1 MDLTT
6 MEHTNNQSHS
16 LQKRKGGFFMN
27 MNKKLTRVDEGK
39 KICGVCTGIGR
50 YLGIDPTVIRLIF
63 AILACFGGSGI
74 LAYLVAAVIMPQDQ
88 SIIDVE

>member
-1 MDLTT
+1 
-6 MEHTNNQSHS
+6 MEHNDKQSYS
-16 LQKRKGGFFMN
+16 LKKRNGGFF

-74 LAYLVAAVIMPQDQ
+74 LAYLVAAIIMPQDQ

>member
-6 MEHTNNQSHS
+6 MEHTNKQSHS
-16 LQKRKGGFFMN
+16 LQKRNGGFF

-50 YLGIDPTVIRLIF
+50 YLGVDPTVIRLVF

-74 LAYLVAAVIMPQDQ
+74 LAYLVAAIIMPQDQ

>member
-1 MDLTT
+1 MYPLMKRNGGNIMD
-6 MEHTNNQSHS
+6 
-16 LQKRKGGFFMN
+16 
-27 MNKKLTRVDEGK
+27 KKLTRVNEGK

-50 YLGIDPTVIRLIF
+50 YLGIDPTVIRLVF

>member
-1 MDLTT
+1 MENNEKHMYPLMKRNGGNIMD
-6 MEHTNNQSHS
+6 
-16 LQKRKGGFFMN
+16 
-27 MNKKLTRVDEGK
+27 KKLTRVNEGK

-50 YLGIDPTVIRLIF
+50 YLGIDPTVIRLVF

-74 LAYLVAAVIMPQDQ
+74 LAYLVAAIIMPQDQ

>member
-16 LQKRKGGFFMN
+16 LQKRNGGFF

-50 YLGIDPTVIRLIF
+50 YLGGDPTVIRLVF
-63 AILACFGGSGI
+63 PI

>member
-1 MDLTT
+1 MENNEKRMYPLMKRNGGNIMD
-6 MEHTNNQSHS
+6 
-16 LQKRKGGFFMN
+16 
-27 MNKKLTRVDEGK
+27 KKLTRVNEGK

-50 YLGIDPTVIRLIF
+50 YLGIDPTVIRLVF

>member
-16 LQKRKGGFFMN
+16 LQKRKGGLF

>member
-1 MDLTT
+1 MENNEKRMYPLMKRNGGNIMD
-6 MEHTNNQSHS
+6 
-16 LQKRKGGFFMN
+16 
-27 MNKKLTRVDEGK
+27 KKLTRVDEGK

-50 YLGIDPTVIRLIF
+50 YLGVDPTVIRLVF

-74 LAYLVAAVIMPQDQ
+74 LAYLVAAIIMPQDQ

>member
-6 MEHTNNQSHS
+6 MEYTNNQSHS
-16 LQKRKGGFFMN
+16 LQKRNGGFF

-50 YLGIDPTVIRLIF
+50 YLGVDPTVIRLVF

-74 LAYLVAAVIMPQDQ
+74 LAYLVAAIIMPQDQ

>member
-16 LQKRKGGFFMN
+16 LQKRNGGFF

-50 YLGIDPTVIRLIF
+50 YLGVDPTVIRLVF

-74 LAYLVAAVIMPQDQ
+74 LAYLVAAVLIP
-88 SIIDVE
+88 EEPEL

>member
-16 LQKRKGGFFMN
+16 LQKRNGGIFMT
-27 MNKKLTRVDEGK
+27 KKLTRVDEGK

-50 YLGIDPTVIRLIF
+50 YLEVDPTVIRLVF

-74 LAYLVAAVIMPQDQ
+74 LAYLVAAIIMPQDQ
-88 SIIDVE
+88 SIIDAQ

>member
-1 MDLTT
+1 MEYTEKHMYPLMKRNGGTIMD
-6 MEHTNNQSHS
+6 
-16 LQKRKGGFFMN
+16 
-27 MNKKLTRVDEGK
+27 KKLTRVEEGK

-50 YLGIDPTVIRLIF
+50 YLGIDPTVIRLVF

>member
-1 MDLTT
+1 MENNEKRMYPLMKRNGGNIMD
-6 MEHTNNQSHS
+6 
-16 LQKRKGGFFMN
+16 
-27 MNKKLTRVDEGK
+27 KKLTRVDEGK

-50 YLGIDPTVIRLIF
+50 YLGIDPTVIRLVF

>member
-1 MDLTT
+1 
-6 MEHTNNQSHS
+6 MEHNDKQSYS
-16 LQKRKGGFFMN
+16 PKKRNGGFF